1 MATVEI
7 KSNSMNGIDLSLIAA
22 GCFLLGVGLGHIVP
36 FVDIL
41 ATVGVILIAL
51 GLVVFF
57 WKPSFMG
64 KTQKI
69 SKGRN

>member
-1 MATVEI
+1 M
-7 KSNSMNGIDLSLIAA
+7 NSMSIGLIAA
-22 GCFLLGVGLGHIVP
+22 GGFLLGVGLGHIVI
-36 FVDIL
+36 FGDIL

-51 GLVVFF
+51 GLVLFF
-57 WKPSFMG
+57 WKPNFRG